1 MIVTCI
7 SQAAHS
13 VYVLIDSTRDAWRRE
28 IHCFSESLKRLFSVK
43 MHFELM
49 LHVFLDAYF
58 RSYFT
63 DPDATAALP
72 IKHGISKK

>member
-1 MIVTCI
+1 MHSAEKSIVF
-7 SQAAHS
+7 QNM
-13 VYVLIDSTRDAWRRE
+13 
-28 IHCFSESLKRLFSVK
+28 KRLFSVK

-63 DPDATAALP
+63 DPDATTALP

>member
-1 MIVTCI
+1 MHSAEKSIVF
-7 SQAAHS
+7 
-13 VYVLIDSTRDAWRRE
+13 LNM
-28 IHCFSESLKRLFSVK
+28 KRLFSVK
-43 MHFELM
+43 MHFDHELM

>member
-1 MIVTCI
+1 MPSAEKSIVF
-7 SQAAHS
+7 QNM
-13 VYVLIDSTRDAWRRE
+13 
-28 IHCFSESLKRLFSVK
+28 KRLFSVK

-63 DPDATAALP
+63 DPDATCV
-72 IKHGISKK
+72 S